1 MDMYSTEIQEISRE
15 GFQVVSA
22 EMFQCSQRSAA
33 PSMTLWFNSISF
45 NKAALIALNNCER
58 VRIEVNIEKKMI
70 LLIPVTAKDKD
81 NVRWMKTGK
90 TPQARRIECSP
101 FTTLLYKNWGWDK
114 EYVYRASGRIV
125 TSDKKVMLLFEFE
138 DKESWKF
145 GVSTKEK
152 QDG

>member
-1 MDMYSTEIQEISRE
+1 MDMYSTEIQEISKD

-90 TPQARRIECSP
+90 RHRQGELNAARSRRCCTKTGAGIKNM
-101 FTTLLYKNWGWDK
+101 FIGLL
-114 EYVYRASGRIV
+114 EELLPP
-125 TSDKKVMLLFEFE
+125 TKK
-138 DKESWKF
+138 
-145 GVSTKEK
+145 
-152 QDG
+152 